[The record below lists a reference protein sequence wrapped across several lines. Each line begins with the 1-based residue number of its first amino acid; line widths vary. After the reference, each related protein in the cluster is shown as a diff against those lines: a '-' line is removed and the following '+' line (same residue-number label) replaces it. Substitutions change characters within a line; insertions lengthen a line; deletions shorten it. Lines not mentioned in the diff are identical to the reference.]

1 MIALNKKT
9 IIYTAIAVILVVAVS
24 IGTVFALATINKDS
38 SSKDSS
44 TPSKTTVNDLR
55 KQADK
60 AIKSNDATKAK
71 ELLLEAQKQNDELP
85 KSDTTTNTK
94 VDIDAQLYL
103 LEHAK

>member
-9 IIYTAIAVILVVAVS
+9 IIYATIAVILVLAVS
-24 IGTVFALATINKDS
+24 IGTVFALTAINKGD

-55 KQADK
+55 TQAEK
-60 AIKSNDATKAK
+60 ARKSNDTAKAK
-71 ELLLEAQKQNDELP
+71 ELLLEAQKQNNELP

-94 VDIDAQLYL
+94 VDIEAQLYL
-103 LEHAK
+103 LENAK